1 MGAGS
6 RLLRCDVTWIQLMPR
21 LIQGLPQGCFWG
33 FLLDELINLYHIPA
47 NLGYASL
54 PCASERVRACPD
66 ETLPYT

>member
-1 MGAGS
+1 
-6 RLLRCDVTWIQLMPR
+6 MPR

-33 FLLDELINLYHIPA
+33 FLLDELINLYHILA